1 MGAWT
6 QSILGGLGNAGE
18 SYGKAV
24 DYNAQLALETINKQL
39 LNQEIQS
46 RIKEQDF
53 RLKQQQTPQFK
64 TFTTPGQGTA
74 GISFD
79 PMTGRPMG
87 QAETIIP
94 GQPAPPKTL
103 QQIQAEAIQK
113 GDWKTAKDVGDQ
125 IVAQYRAEHPTTP
138 KEPKFE
144 LKQAPGGEWYS
155 VPVVPGTGKT
165 ESTGFKGVLPKSE
178 RAGGSGGM
186 AGDEIDAYVSAV
198 AGGQPITSVPM
209 KMRGTVLSRMKAQG
223 MELPV
228 ALTPSAQK
236 TLEESTPVHE
246 QIRGLLNQF
255 EPLKGDN
262 TPLKYFMQRL
272 EYAAGRHTPIAGAAD
287 TIAQLE
293 LNRVVG
299 AARVM
304 KGSSRAVGMLQ
315 KAMVHLPDVWI
326 DSPEMIYSKLRNLDE
341 ALSQIEN
348 SAIVYGKK
356 GGIAAEQ
363 STDDLINSLPLPK
376 AH

>member
-1 MGAWT
+1 MGAWA
-6 QSILGGLGNAGE
+6 QSILGGLGNVGE

-24 DYNAQLALETINKQL
+24 DYNTQLALETINKQL

-53 RLKQQQTPQFK
+53 RLKQQQSQHWQYFGTPQGG
-64 TFTTPGQGTA
+64 TVGLPTNALTGAPSGPQQTIVPGQAT
-74 GISFD
+74 
-79 PMTGRPMG
+79 
-87 QAETIIP
+87 
-94 GQPAPPKTL
+94 PPKTL

-113 GDWKTAKDVGDQ
+113 GDWKTAKDVEGL
-125 IVAQYRAEHPTTP
+125 IVSQYRAEHPERATQ
-138 KEPKFE
+138 PKFE
-144 LKQAPGGEWYS
+144 LKQAPD
-155 VPVVPGTGKT
+155 GTWFRIPMAEGQSQ
-165 ESTGFKGVLPKSE
+165 STGFKGVLPKSE
-178 RAGGSGGM
+178 RAGGGGGM
-186 AGDEIDAYVSAV
+186 ADDEIDAYVSAV

-209 KMRGTVLSRMKAQG
+209 KMRGAVLSRMKAQG
-223 MELPV
+223 IELPI

-246 QIRGLLNQF
+246 QIRSLLQQF

-272 EYAAGRHTPIAGAAD
+272 EYSAGRHTPIAGAAD

-315 KAMVHLPDVWI
+315 KAMIHLPDVWI

-363 STDDLINSLPLPK
+363 STDDLINSLPLVK
-376 AH
+376 TH